1 MGRETFRKVITSP
14 ELIEQINPKNK
25 KLVDRYIKNY
35 STKCSPDT
43 VKVYKSNLNIFFV
56 WNLLEN
62 DNKFFV
68 DIKKIDY
75 MDFFDFAVT
84 ELQWGSARFANMRA
98 TLSSFSNWIEF
109 YFDEEYPTFRN
120 NVKKIERLPKDFV
133 RKKSVFTEEEL
144 MGLMDWLG
152 ENGEVQQQCLL
163 ALMMASGARK
173 SELLRFTT
181 TMIDENNTAFDGLFL
196 EMTEEMRVKGRGVNG
211 KHMQRYIIK
220 DMFLPYYHQWLEK
233 RKEIMEKNNVEHDY
247 VFIKQNGE
255 PATISVISGWFEK
268 WDKQLDQPFYA
279 HAIRHF
285 WTTYLLGLGVEK
297 ELVQELQQWSSDTL
311 VSLYNDAT
319 VKDRKWKGLDNL
331 KQALEQNEN
340 TE

>member
-1 MGRETFRKVITSP
+1 MGRDTFRKVITSP
-14 ELIEQINPKNK
+14 DIIEKVNPKNK
-25 KLVDRYIKNY
+25 KLMERYLKHY
-35 STKCSPDT
+35 TTKCSPET
-43 VKVYKSNLNIFFV
+43 VKVYRSNLNIFFV
-56 WNLLEN
+56 WNLMEN
-62 DNKFFV
+62 DNAFFI
-68 DIKKIDY
+68 DIKKIDFL
-75 MDFFDFAVT
+75 DFFDFAVT

-109 YFDEEYPTFRN
+109 YFDEDYPTFRN
-120 NVKKIERLPKDFV
+120 NVKKIELLPKDFA

-144 MGLMDWLG
+144 MGLMEWLG
-152 ENGEVQQQCLL
+152 ENDKIQQQCLL

-181 TMIDENNTAFDGLFL
+181 TMIDEENTAFDGLFL
-196 EMTEEMRVKGRGVNG
+196 EMTEEMQVKGRGVNG

-220 DMFLPYYHQWLEK
+220 DMFLPYYKKWLPIREQ
-233 RKEIMEKNNVEHDY
+233 IMKEKNIEHDY
-247 VFIKQNGE
+247 IFIKENGE
-255 PATISVISGWFEK
+255 PATISVLTNWFNK
-268 WDKQLDQPFYA
+268 WDGYLNQPFYA
-279 HAIRHF
+279 HSMRHF

-331 KQALEQNEN
+331 KQALEQNDN